1 MSERTLG
8 LLLQSI
14 PYLGS
19 HRILKVLT
27 PTHGLISILAK
38 FAASKK
44 GNWSALTTPFLI
56 AEWVYTQGRSDL
68 CLLKEGSLIDPLFP
82 LKDSYRRIEAAGQIA
97 QDLLRT
103 QLPGKAAE
111 GPFSIAITHLRELA
125 AGKEEMETISSF
137 RRQLLEW
144 EGLWDEGDE
153 GVSSKKINE
162 LFEQQLGR

>member
-1 MSERTLG
+1 
-8 LLLQSI
+8 
-14 PYLGS
+14 
-19 HRILKVLT
+19 LKVLT

-38 FAASKK
+38 FAATKK

-68 CLLKEGSLIDPLFP
+68 CLLKEGSLIDPLFA
-82 LKDSYRRIEAAGQIA
+82 LKDSYARLSTAGQIA

-111 GPFSIAITHLRELA
+111 GPFSIAVTCLRELA
-125 AGKEEMETISSF
+125 AGKEATSSVAAF

-144 EGLWDEGDE
+144 EGLWDEDNE
-153 GVSSKKINE
+153 EVDAKKVNE
-162 LFEQQLGR
+162 LFEQLLGR